1 MESLDCGFSTLLAHQ
16 ERRPRRVRGF
26 VVASVAVHLALLGI
40 VSTLHAPSSKHLPGP
55 AVKVTFVDQS
65 SLPHPTVAD
74 PPPPPPP
81 KRRSVRKMAEVKPEI
96 KPRKVPREVVPANKP
111 PPVQPPDD
119 KDEQSDDAVDDGTE
133 GGVAGG
139 VVGGVVGGLVG
150 SKTPPPRLAP
160 APAPPPAPAFQDVA
174 FVRKRRIEGSDP
186 AYPPKAERNGI
197 EGVVVAKVVIGP
209 QGQVTEVVLMQSHP
223 AFEQAVRDAIAG
235 WKFAPHVVAGKAVA
249 VYTVFRF
256 TFKLS

>member
-16 ERRPRRVRGF
+16 ERRSRRVRGF

-160 APAPPPAPAFQDVA
+160 APAMPAQDEHLEAAALVETYEQRRDHYLVMLVLYVA
-174 FVRKRRIEGSDP
+174 QLLRQAG
-186 AYPPKAERNGI
+186 
-197 EGVVVAKVVIGP
+197 GVVIVDQQDHGDLVGTILLLARPFFLDKLFP
-209 QGQVTEVVLMQSHP
+209 DQ
-223 AFEQAVRDAIAG
+223 IADC
-235 WKFAPHVVAGKAVA
+235 F
-249 VYTVFRF
+249 
-256 TFKLS
+256 

>member
-1 MESLDCGFSTLLAHQ
+1 
-16 ERRPRRVRGF
+16 
-26 VVASVAVHLALLGI
+26 
-40 VSTLHAPSSKHLPGP
+40 
-55 AVKVTFVDQS
+55 
-65 SLPHPTVAD
+65 
-74 PPPPPPP
+74 
-81 KRRSVRKMAEVKPEI
+81 MAEVKPEI
-96 KPRKVPREVVPANKP
+96 KPREVPREVVPADKP

-197 EGVVVAKVVIGP
+197 EGVVVAKVVISP